1 MESVVFGRDGEGA
14 SPRYNVASFHGDP
27 CKAMAFLLALI
38 LSFGPAL
45 ACAAVVYWLDRYEK
59 EPEIL
64 LGATFAWGAVV
75 SIAGALLVQSAL
87 ETAVSL
93 ATGSRRVADLA
104 GTTLFAPLTEE
115 SLKGFAVLMVF
126 VAVRHELDSVL
137 DGIVYAA
144 VTALGFAATEDFFY
158 LLGAST
164 QEGLHGLGN
173 VFYLRVVL
181 GMWDHPFYTSFIG
194 IGLAVSRL
202 SRSVP
207 VRWLAPPAG
216 WAAALGFHS
225 LHNTLAALSAGRPAL
240 GVVMFLLDWGGWLAM
255 SLLIFASIRREG
267 RLVGLHLAEEV
278 EHGRLTVAQYRTA
291 VSGWGRSGACL
302 RAFVRGRLRPTS
314 RFYQVCGELAHKK
327 EQLACLGDEG
337 CNTALVEKLRA
348 ELGALSAQAVE

>member
-1 MESVVFGRDGEGA
+1 
-14 SPRYNVASFHGDP
+14 
-27 CKAMAFLLALI
+27 MAVLLAFV

-45 ACAAVVYWLDRYEK
+45 ACAAAVYWLDRYEK
-59 EPEIL
+59 EPAVL

-87 ETAVSL
+87 EAAVSL
-93 ATGSRRVADLA
+93 ITGSQKAADLA
-104 GTTLFAPLTEE
+104 GATLFAPFTEE
-115 SLKGFAVLMVF
+115 SLKGLAVLMVF

-158 LLGAST
+158 LLAAST
-164 QEGLHGLGN
+164 REGLHGLGN
-173 VFYLRVVL
+173 VFYLRVML

-202 SRSVP
+202 SRSLS

-225 LHNTLAALSAGRPAL
+225 LHNTLAALSEGRPGL

-255 SLLIFASIRREG
+255 TLLIFASIHREG
-267 RLVGLHLAEEV
+267 RLVGIHLAEEV
-278 EHGRLTVAQYRTA
+278 EHGRLTLAQYRTA
-291 VSGWGRSGACL
+291 VSGWGRSEACL
-302 RAFVRGRLRPTS
+302 RALFRGRLRPTS

-327 EQLACLGDEG
+327 EQLASLGDEG
-337 CNTALVEKLRA
+337 CNAAFVEQLRA
-348 ELGALSAQAVE
+348 ELGALSGQAAE

>member
-1 MESVVFGRDGEGA
+1 M
-14 SPRYNVASFHGDP
+14 
-27 CKAMAFLLALI
+27 LALL

-59 EPEIL
+59 EPGIL
-64 LGATFAWGAVV
+64 LGAVFAWGALVA
-75 SIAGALLVQSAL
+75 ITGALLVQSAL

-93 ATGSRRVADLA
+93 ATGSQRVADLA

-126 VAVRHELDSVL
+126 AVLRHELDSVL
-137 DGIVYAA
+137 DGIVFAA

-164 QEGLHGLGN
+164 QQGLHGLFG
-173 VFYLRVVL
+173 VFFLRVVL

-194 IGLAVSRL
+194 IGLAASRL

-225 LHNTLAALSAGRPAL
+225 LHNTLATLSQGKPSL
-240 GVVMFLLDWGGWLAM
+240 GAVMFLLDWGGWLAM
-255 SLLIFASIRREG
+255 SLLILVSIRREG

-278 EHGRLTVAQYRTA
+278 EHGRLTLAQYRTA
-291 VSGWGRSGACL
+291 VSGWGRSEACL
-302 RAFVRGRLRPTS
+302 RALFRGRLRPTS

-327 EQLACLGDEG
+327 EQLASLGDEG
-337 CNTALVEKLRA
+337 CNTAFVEQLRA
-348 ELGALSAQAVE
+348 ELGKLSGQAAE

>member
-1 MESVVFGRDGEGA
+1 
-14 SPRYNVASFHGDP
+14 
-27 CKAMAFLLALI
+27 MAFLLAFL

-93 ATGSRRVADLA
+93 VTGSQRVADFA

-115 SLKGFAVLMVF
+115 SLKGFAVLIVF
-126 VAVRHELDSVL
+126 VVMRHELDSVL

-164 QEGLHGLGN
+164 QGGLHGLHGLGN

-202 SRSVP
+202 SRPVP

-225 LHNTLAALSAGRPAL
+225 LHNTLAALSEGKPAL
-240 GVVMFLLDWGGWLAM
+240 GSVMFLLDWGGWLAM
-255 SLLIFASIRREG
+255 SLLILASIRREG
-267 RLVGLHLAEEV
+267 RLVGIHLAEEV
-278 EHGRLTVAQYRTA
+278 EHGRLTFAQYRTA
-291 VSGWGRSGACL
+291 VSGWGRSEACL
-302 RAFVRGRLRPTS
+302 RALFRGRLRSTS

-327 EQLACLGDEG
+327 EQLGCLGDEG
-337 CNTALVEKLRA
+337 CNTALVAKLRA
-348 ELGALSAQAVE
+348 ELGALSRQAVE